1 MTASRRVKLIAVA
14 SLTTVALGAMHSIAL
29 AGSARISAINDGGR
43 SVLLP
48 FSVTCEYADGNESN
62 PVNYSV
68 WTGSSMV
75 VSGCDKFVI
84 YYTSS
89 RGVKYDYEVYP
100 GRSYYFEWA
109 GNHWGFYE
117 K

>member
-1 MTASRRVKLIAVA
+1 MSASRGSKLIAVT
-14 SLTTVALGAMHSIAL
+14 STTILALGAMHSLAY

-48 FSVTCEYADGNESN
+48 FAATCEYSDGSESS

-68 WTGSSMV
+68 WTGSSTV
-75 VSGCDKFVI
+75 VSGCNKFVI

-109 GNHWGFYE
+109 GSHWGFYE
-117 K
+117 G

>member
-1 MTASRRVKLIAVA
+1 MASRRGGKSIVVVSVTMIAM
-14 SLTTVALGAMHSIAL
+14 GAMLSSAY
-29 AGSARISAINDGGR
+29 AGSARIGAINNGGR

-48 FSVTCEYADGNESN
+48 FSVTCEYPDGSESN
-62 PVNYSV
+62 AVNYSV
-68 WTGSSMV
+68 WTGSSTV

-89 RGVKYDYEVYP
+89 RGVKYDYEVFP
-100 GRSYYFEWA
+100 GRSYSFEWA

-117 K
+117 N

>member
-1 MTASRRVKLIAVA
+1 MTTPCGAKLVAVA
-14 SLTTVALGAMHSIAL
+14 SLTMVALGAMHSMAL
-29 AGSARISAINDGGR
+29 AGSARISAINDGRR

-48 FSVTCEYADGNESN
+48 FSVTCEYSDGNESN
-62 PVNYSV
+62 AVNYSV
-68 WTGSSMV
+68 WTGSSTV

-89 RGVKYDYEVYP
+89 RGLKYDYEVYA
-100 GRSYYFEWA
+100 GRSYYFEWD

-117 K
+117 N